1 MSSKC
6 RKRDGNFYR
15 FMFHWGFRL
24 SWRSSLVPTTSLG
37 IRLTRYAPARMLSS
51 CLADIALRLLRM
63 LPASE
68 AVALEGKRGG
78 GAKSSAVKVPDF
90 LSRWL
95 GRHVSWRRTDRD
107 STITYGLGITER
119 SSNEDAK
126 GRCAGTMGE
135 NGRIPP
141 RGLSGR
147 PAARSL

>member
-1 MSSKC
+1 M
-6 RKRDGNFYR
+6 
-15 FMFHWGFRL
+15 
-24 SWRSSLVPTTSLG
+24 PTTSLG
-37 IRLTRYAPARMLSS
+37 IRLTRYAPARMLSN
-51 CLADIALRLLRM
+51 CLADMALRLLRM

-90 LSRWL
+90 RSRWL
-95 GRHVSWRRTDRD
+95 RSHVSWRRKGKD
-107 STITYGLGITER
+107 SAITYGLGMTER

-126 GRCAGTMGE
+126 GRCAGTRGE
-135 NGRIPP
+135 KGRIPP